1 MSYPPN
7 IERSFRSETKLMEDM
22 VADAEERALLE
33 HFKQQKLNQISNA
46 LRGLVVDTDVVVQVL
61 ATLSCEAHKSG
72 LLHGADL
79 DALDEA
85 ASFIGGTP

>member
-7 IERSFRSETKLMEDM
+7 IERRDTSETKLMEDM

-33 HFKQQKLNQISNA
+33 HFKQQKLNQIRNA
-46 LRGLVVDTDVVVQVL
+46 IRGLVVDTDVVVQVL

>member
-7 IERSFRSETKLMEDM
+7 IERRFRSETKLMEDM
-22 VADAEERALLE
+22 VSDAEESAILE
-33 HFKQQKLNQISNA
+33 HFKQDKLNQIRNA

-85 ASFIGGTP
+85 AGFIGGTP

>member
-7 IERSFRSETKLMEDM
+7 IERRDSFSDS
-22 VADAEERALLE
+22 VAKEVEQVMRDRELADQNYADNINRITTTL
-33 HFKQQKLNQISNA
+33 Q
-46 LRGLVVDTDVVVQVL
+46 RMTVDTDVVVQVL

-85 ASFIGGTP
+85 ASFIGDTP

>member
-33 HFKQQKLNQISNA
+33 HFKQQKLNQIGNA

>member
-7 IERSFRSETKLMEDM
+7 IERRYTSETKLMEDM
-22 VADAEERALLE
+22 VSDAEERALLE
-33 HFKQQKLNQISNA
+33 HFKQNKLNQISNA

-85 ASFIGGTP
+85 AGFIGGTP